1 MQRKPYPIVL
11 AYDTD
16 GEPEITHQL
25 YPHTGD
31 EGQAAD
37 LRIFAFADGI
47 SEDADMSIILS
58 MPEYREVACLT
69 LDIELGG
76 EIYNALSGPELFLAF
91 MKALK
96 YRIAPLQQKDFL
108 EASKK

>member
-1 MQRKPYPIVL
+1 MKRKPFQIVL
-11 AYDTD
+11 AYDAN
-16 GEPEITHQL
+16 GEPEIVHEL

-37 LRIFAFADGI
+37 LRIFGFADNI
-47 SEDADMSIILS
+47 NEEADMSVILS
-58 MPEYREVACLT
+58 LPEYREIACLT

-96 YRIAPLQQKDFL
+96 FRIDPLQQKDFL